1 MSLPSKVERIK
12 WELGLDPGMPLSL
25 AVTTANDV
33 MRVEPSGPLPEQVDR
48 LLVVMGIALRSD
60 NINLPTSASAAG
72 RPQPRRSSE
81 ESLRQQRPPPP
92 NDGRQ
97 PMPRVG
103 QQQRPPP
110 PPPASY
116 QQQYQR
122 PPPPGQQPMPMPG
135 QRPPP
140 PGQQAPPPRPSAAAI
155 PRPAPQAARLW
166 SPEVPSPLR
175 ESIRQQGASAV
186 PSAHLQ
192 PPPPQQQVPQ
202 QLRQAPVQSLS
213 EARGPPSPRS
223 PPHALSASVHASAP
237 HTTAQ
242 STTPPRMAPLA
253 PSSGRTVCTPSG
265 RTVFTPAQPT
275 LGPLPPPA
283 APTDH
288 TAQAAVAAGG
298 AAVAAGGAAVALEG
312 EALAAA
318 VAAAKARAK
327 AKAEAARA
335 AAAAAQAEAEAAEA
349 AAKVLEQEHMA
360 AIAHAR
366 ALGSPSPSRTMST
379 HAAGTDS
386 TSSTTSNSTFT
397 ASAPPASVAPTSPTP
412 VPTPVPTP
420 GPTPAP
426 TPAAPVPAPAAPVP
440 TEASHASTAP
450 RRYLRPSIL
459 NALAGIDD
467 GDASAASAAAAS
479 SDPASF
485 GSFGASFD
493 LLSALKDLRAQ
504 GLLESCLKAFAP
516 PRPGP
521 HAPLDVPSFRRRS
534 LDAAIKHLNAAAKL
548 HTGSPKEGSAPEGGV
563 GAVVGAPE
571 GGAASKAATSDV
583 PPTTAPTLPELALY
597 GDGLVERLTGA
608 DLAEHAASLGVPHR
622 TLILAC
628 TGDGIEH
635 LLLRMHLYLSHAP
648 TGQPLLRAQ
657 SHCLLI
663 GANNLLADLGQA
675 EQVERAAARAPGRA
689 GAALAASAALEAALE
704 AAASP
709 ALVVQGIQEIVDL
722 LRASQLAET
731 RAHDSAHDSAH
742 GGDGG
747 TGDSEGKRARG
758 HGNGGNSSTGAHDVV
773 DGDARKGAGGEG
785 GNLAEGPAGAHDSGS
800 SDDHG
805 VFVCKLLHVV
815 GTQPWVAQA
824 NERIDAVNALLQ
836 AHLRGATLLRPSI
849 PAERKYYD
857 ASGIHLS
864 LIGYKRLVAQ
874 LTSLVPT
881 LNASAKAEARKAQ
894 QVADEEAAAAM
905 AAAQAALEAAET
917 ARKVVLQSKLHFSR
931 AKAETAQAIRADA
944 DIATEAAR
952 IAAIEYKYW
961 SEGVASARTRAAAEV
976 LQASMRARRA
986 RLAGEIAPTVGA
998 AILTASAREHAT
1010 TSGDERSQHER
1021 FGLWTRKR
1029 SWAAT
1034 VLQTFVRSRMLDKGV
1049 GCEPCDDDDE
1059 FADEGGEGEGAD
1071 GACFRCGQLG
1081 HRAKRCR
1088 MRMPIDP
1095 SVPCK
1100 AKLRLRPYYDQR
1112 VDEETGELVT
1122 RIRVGC
1128 RLYVGPISQKGP
1140 TKLRLRVEPET
1151 GHVIA
1156 EIQLWYR
1163 ERNEEELDRSGT
1175 KRALC
1180 RFFERFGNCSRGGS
1194 CPYAHGWVELTD
1206 EAKLELAAE
1215 REKQSVIPVGRMPMR
1230 RDDLYGHYKTRLCE
1244 TWTATG
1250 QCALG
1255 STCSFAHGDEELQ
1268 RQKRGL
1274 SEREIFKIEQA
1285 NRSKICRSWQM
1296 TGECPNGTACLF
1308 RHTGDCL

>member
-110 PPPASY
+110 ASY

-213 EARGPPSPRS
+213 EARGLPSPRS

-253 PSSGRTVCTPSG
+253 PSSGRTVFTPSG

-288 TAQAAVAAGG
+288 TAQ

-349 AAKVLEQEHMA
+349 AAKALEQEHMA

-366 ALGSPSPSRTMST
+366 ALVSPSPSRTMST

-397 ASAPPASVAPTSPTP
+397 ASAPLASVAPTL
-412 VPTPVPTP
+412 VPTPVPAPVPTP
-420 GPTPAP
+420 MHTLVPTPVPTPAP
-426 TPAAPVPAPAAPVP
+426 TPAAPVPAPAAPVS
-440 TEASHASTAP
+440 TEAQHASTAP

-467 GDASAASAAAAS
+467 GDASAASAAA
-479 SDPASF
+479 ASF

-548 HTGSPKEGSAPEGGV
+548 HTGSLKEGSAPEGGV

-571 GGAASKAATSDV
+571 GGAASKGATSDV

-722 LRASQLAET
+722 LRASQLAEM

-747 TGDSEGKRARG
+747 TGDSEGERARG

-785 GNLAEGPAGAHDSGS
+785 GNLAEGHAGAHDSGS
-800 SDDHG
+800 SDAHG

-961 SEGVASARTRAAAEV
+961 SEGVAAARTRAAAEV

-998 AILTASAREHAT
+998 AILTASAREHST

-1194 CPYAHGWVELTD
+1194 CPYAHGWAELTD

-1285 NRSKICRSWQM
+1285 NRSKVCRSWQM

-1308 RHTGDCL
+1308 RHSGDCL

>member
-1 MSLPSKVERIK
+1 
-12 WELGLDPGMPLSL
+12 
-25 AVTTANDV
+25 
-33 MRVEPSGPLPEQVDR
+33 
-48 LLVVMGIALRSD
+48 
-60 NINLPTSASAAG
+60 
-72 RPQPRRSSE
+72 
-81 ESLRQQRPPPP
+81 
-92 NDGRQ
+92 
-97 PMPRVG
+97 
-103 QQQRPPP
+103 
-110 PPPASY
+110 
-116 QQQYQR
+116 
-122 PPPPGQQPMPMPG
+122 
-135 QRPPP
+135 
-140 PGQQAPPPRPSAAAI
+140 
-155 PRPAPQAARLW
+155 
-166 SPEVPSPLR
+166 
-175 ESIRQQGASAV
+175 
-186 PSAHLQ
+186 
-192 PPPPQQQVPQ
+192 
-202 QLRQAPVQSLS
+202 
-213 EARGPPSPRS
+213 
-223 PPHALSASVHASAP
+223 
-237 HTTAQ
+237 
-242 STTPPRMAPLA
+242 MAPLA
-253 PSSGRTVCTPSG
+253 PSSGRTVFTPSG

-349 AAKVLEQEHMA
+349 AAKALEQEHMA

-397 ASAPPASVAPTSPTP
+397 ASAPLASVAPTL
-412 VPTPVPTP
+412 VPTPVPAP
-420 GPTPAP
+420 VPTPAP
-426 TPAAPVPAPAAPVP
+426 TPAAPVPAPAAPVS
-440 TEASHASTAP
+440 TEAQHASTAP

-479 SDPASF
+479 SDRA
-485 GSFGASFD
+485 SFGASFD

-571 GGAASKAATSDV
+571 GGAANKDATSDV

-785 GNLAEGPAGAHDSGS
+785 GNLAEGHAGAHDSGS
-800 SDDHG
+800 SDAHG

>member
-1 MSLPSKVERIK
+1 M
-12 WELGLDPGMPLSL
+12 
-25 AVTTANDV
+25 
-33 MRVEPSGPLPEQVDR
+33 
-48 LLVVMGIALRSD
+48 
-60 NINLPTSASAAG
+60 AAG
-72 RPQPRRSSE
+72 
-81 ESLRQQRPPPP
+81 
-92 NDGRQ
+92 G
-97 PMPRVG
+97 
-103 QQQRPPP
+103 
-110 PPPASY
+110 
-116 QQQYQR
+116 
-122 PPPPGQQPMPMPG
+122 
-135 QRPPP
+135 
-140 PGQQAPPPRPSAAAI
+140 
-155 PRPAPQAARLW
+155 
-166 SPEVPSPLR
+166 
-175 ESIRQQGASAV
+175 
-186 PSAHLQ
+186 
-192 PPPPQQQVPQ
+192 
-202 QLRQAPVQSLS
+202 
-213 EARGPPSPRS
+213 
-223 PPHALSASVHASAP
+223 
-237 HTTAQ
+237 
-242 STTPPRMAPLA
+242 
-253 PSSGRTVCTPSG
+253 
-265 RTVFTPAQPT
+265 
-275 LGPLPPPA
+275 
-283 APTDH
+283 
-288 TAQAAVAAGG
+288 AAVAAGG
-298 AAVAAGGAAVALEG
+298 AAVAAGGAAVAAGGEAGGAAVALEG

-349 AAKVLEQEHMA
+349 AAKALEQEHMA

-366 ALGSPSPSRTMST
+366 ALVSPSPSRTMST
-379 HAAGTDS
+379 HAAGTES

-397 ASAPPASVAPTSPTP
+397 ASAPPASVAPTTPTPAPTP
-412 VPTPVPTP
+412 VPAPS
-420 GPTPAP
+420 PTPAP
-426 TPAAPVPAPAAPVP
+426 TPAPVPAPTPAAP
-440 TEASHASTAP
+440 TATSKASAP

-479 SDPASF
+479 SELA
-485 GSFGASFD
+485 SFGASFD

-504 GLLESCLKAFAP
+504 GLLESCFKAFAP

-548 HTGSPKEGSAPEGGV
+548 HTGSLKEGSAPEGGMS
-563 GAVVGAPE
+563 AVVGATE
-571 GGAASKAATSDV
+571 GSAPSEGATTDV
-583 PPTTAPTLPELALY
+583 PPTTAPMPVPTLPELALY

-608 DLAEHAASLGVPHR
+608 DLTEIAASLGVPHR

-648 TGQPLLRAQ
+648 TGKPLLRAQ

-675 EQVERAAARAPGRA
+675 EQAERAATRAPGRA
-689 GAALAASAALEAALE
+689 GTAVAASAALEAALE

-709 ALVVQGIQEIVDL
+709 ALVVQGIQEVVDL
-722 LRASQLAET
+722 LRAAQLAET
-731 RAHDSAHDSAH
+731 RAKGAHDSAH

-747 TGDSEGKRARG
+747 TGDSDGVGTRC
-758 HGNGGNSSTGAHDVV
+758 HGNGSAGAHDVV
-773 DGDARKGAGGEG
+773 DVDAQNGAVGEG
-785 GNLAEGPAGAHDSGS
+785 DNIAERPGGAHDSGS
-800 SDDHG
+800 NDAHDDAHG

-836 AHLRGATLLRPSI
+836 AHLRGATLLRPTI
-849 PAERKYYD
+849 PTERKYYD

-864 LIGYKRLVAQ
+864 MIGYKRLVGQ

-894 QVADEEAAAAM
+894 QAADEEAAAAM

-917 ARKVVLQSKLHFSR
+917 ARKVVLQSKLQFSR

-961 SEGVASARTRAAAEV
+961 SEGVAAARTRAAVEV

-998 AILTASAREHAT
+998 AVLTASAREHAT

-1029 SWAAT
+1029 TWAAT
-1034 VLQTFVRSRMLDKGV
+1034 VLQTFVRSRMLDKGA

-1088 MRMPIDP
+1088 MRLPIDP

-1100 AKLRLRPYYDQR
+1100 AKLRLRTYYDQR
-1112 VDEETGELVT
+1112 VDEETGELAT

-1163 ERNEEELDRSGT
+1163 ERTEEELDRTGT

-1194 CPYAHGWVELTD
+1194 CPYAHGWAELTD
-1206 EAKLELAAE
+1206 EAKLELTAE

-1244 TWTATG
+1244 TWMATG
-1250 QCALG
+1250 RCALG

-1308 RHTGDCL
+1308 RHTGDGLRLPR